1 MPTHIDIRK
10 AGGVIIRDRKLLVT
24 RTTGKDFFIT
34 PGGKLKNDETPQLA
48 LQRELDEE
56 LQIAINAESLELLG
70 TFYAEA
76 AGHDG
81 VMLEMAVYIVGDYT
95 GELTPS
101 SEVEEI
107 RWVDSSTDDIE
118 IGSIF
123 KHDVMPLLKSRNL
136 ID

>member
-1 MPTHIDIRK
+1 MITRIDIRK

-24 RTTGKDFFIT
+24 RTAGKDFFIT
-34 PGGKLKNDETPQLA
+34 PGGKLKNDETPQEA
-48 LQRELDEE
+48 LKRELDEE
-56 LQIAINAESLELLG
+56 LQIAINTETLELLG

-81 VMLEMAVYIVGDYT
+81 VMLEMTAYIVGDYT
-95 GELTPS
+95 GALEPW

-107 RWVDSSTDDIE
+107 RWVDTSTNDIE